1 MKSQKLFFV
10 SCASLVSYSSLVDY
24 LKSKDVSFKENKKEL
39 TLIHCQLN
47 DSIMTMLKKCHYP
60 FTQEVDLIENTLEL
74 VDNTTNKELVI
85 NDDDTIKNF
94 YKTPDKTYKKHY
106 KRKRTI
112 SQNKLFNELNKQGK
126 LIKLLSDDDYKI
138 FLKNSDTLSILF
150 MNKPDKKEEPKMFD
164 LWIKEYI
171 KQVDKCNLEYNK
183 IINNSKALTNEW
195 LTFSLNGAL
204 GR

>member
-1 MKSQKLFFV
+1 MKTKKLYAV

-24 LKSKDVSFKENKKEL
+24 LKSNDVSFKENKKEL

-60 FTQEVDLIENTLEL
+60 FTEEVDLLDNSIEL
-74 VDNTTNKELVI
+74 VDNTNNKELIV

-94 YKTPDKTYKKHY
+94 YKTPDKTYKKHH
-106 KRKRTI
+106 KRTI

-126 LIKLLSDDDYKI
+126 LIKLLSADDYKI
-138 FLKNSDTLSILF
+138 FLKNSDTLSTLF
-150 MNKPDKKEEPKMFD
+150 MNKPNKKENAKMFD